1 MSTTDTPSKNKHPYH
16 QIRALHTPTTITI
29 YQAYPPSI
37 AHPALTTQSFTKV
50 PQFSRSRMTWI
61 KPSFLWMAYRSGYA
75 SKAGQERVLA
85 IEITREGFEWA
96 LRHACLSHAS
106 KGASEEGVRAW
117 AEKMWN
123 SPVRVQWDPE
133 RDLWGRP
140 LGWRSLQV
148 GLKGEAVGRYI
159 GQWIVGITD
168 VTDLMHDVKGRVDR
182 GDIEGARALLPIEDV
197 YALPEDIGRDIYS

>member
-1 MSTTDTPSKNKHPYH
+1 
-16 QIRALHTPTTITI
+16 
-29 YQAYPPSI
+29 
-37 AHPALTTQSFTKV
+37 
-50 PQFSRSRMTWI
+50 
-61 KPSFLWMAYRSGYA
+61 MAYRSGYA
-75 SKAGQERVLA
+75 SKTGQEQVLA
-85 IEITREGFEWA
+85 IEITRDGFEWA

-106 KGASEEGVRAW
+106 KGASEEEVRAW
-117 AEKMWN
+117 AEKMRE

-168 VTDLMHDVKGRVDR
+168 VTDLMHDIKGRVDQ
-182 GDIEGARALLPIEDV
+182 GDVEGARALLPIEDV
-197 YALPEDIGRDIYS
+197 YALPGDIGRDIYS